1 MPGGGVRAGF
11 IDVVGLAMIGWMWST
26 IPIQRSHW
34 SRSDVKEAI
43 LDHKCDDWRHHHY
56 YSGTRAEPSY
66 MTCAKLTFI
75 DHTGPGRRV
84 CPVYDMCITRE
95 EVHYYPPRLT

>member
-34 SRSDVKEAI
+34 SRSDVKKAI
-43 LDHKCDDWRHHHY
+43 LDHKCHDSVMIGD
-56 YSGTRAEPSY
+56 
-66 MTCAKLTFI
+66 I
-75 DHTGPGRRV
+75 
-84 CPVYDMCITRE
+84 III
-95 EVHYYPPRLT
+95 